1 MSLPIWL
8 VGDICWCAGGAFT
21 NYFQIPKITAF
32 IREATLCGFVDPF
45 CLRVP
50 RVYVRHA
57 GSQIWQTWVAEMG
70 EAAENWAEGRT
81 DWGWG
86 ATGGWT
92 VSSKLK
98 KAFEGAPAIYG
109 DGCLGIELLQFLFAV
124 ADSMKEIWDHPSYAG
139 RRNHVLYSPPNR
151 LWPCSFWWGGVG
163 ARSLAERGKFTQSS
177 SFVTHSAI
185 FSGNAWGKK
194 LITSNYLDGSSYQL

>member
-1 MSLPIWL
+1 MYGLLKSTPCSFSLISDQSEVLYESSDL
-8 VGDICWCAGGAFT
+8 VGDICSFAGGAFT

-32 IREATLCGFVDPF
+32 IREATLCVFVDPF

-86 ATGGWT
+86 ATGG
-92 VSSKLK
+92 
-98 KAFEGAPAIYG
+98 
-109 DGCLGIELLQFLFAV
+109 
-124 ADSMKEIWDHPSYAG
+124 
-139 RRNHVLYSPPNR
+139 
-151 LWPCSFWWGGVG
+151 
-163 ARSLAERGKFTQSS
+163 
-177 SFVTHSAI
+177 
-185 FSGNAWGKK
+185 
-194 LITSNYLDGSSYQL
+194 

>member
-1 MSLPIWL
+1 MYGLLKSTPCSFSLISNQSEVLYESSDL
-8 VGDICWCAGGAFT
+8 VGDICSFAGGAFT

-81 DWGWG
+81 DWKRPYGPPLHG
-86 ATGGWT
+86 T
-92 VSSKLK
+92 V
-98 KAFEGAPAIYG
+98 
-109 DGCLGIELLQFLFAV
+109 GCSCCVNQ
-124 ADSMKEIWDHPSYAG
+124 
-139 RRNHVLYSPPNR
+139 
-151 LWPCSFWWGGVG
+151 
-163 ARSLAERGKFTQSS
+163 
-177 SFVTHSAI
+177 
-185 FSGNAWGKK
+185 
-194 LITSNYLDGSSYQL
+194 